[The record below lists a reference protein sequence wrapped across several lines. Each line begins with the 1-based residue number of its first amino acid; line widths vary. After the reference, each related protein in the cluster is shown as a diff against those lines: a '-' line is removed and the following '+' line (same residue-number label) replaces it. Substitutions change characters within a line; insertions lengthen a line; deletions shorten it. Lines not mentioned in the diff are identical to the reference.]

1 MHLARSSTRPACH
14 PTLAQVLLLDV
25 DVLVLRPH
33 ALLRLFAP
41 LGDYDLAGVMEGI
54 SRDLEGSL
62 EGSSRDWNAT
72 GGHGAGGS
80 AGGGGGA
87 GGGAGGTPG
96 AGNPAR
102 SDVLPPDVVERGWE
116 VSRYR
121 AATARIQAAA
131 PCTPGCSPMHSRLQP
146 HALQAAAPCTPCCS
160 PMHPTGEHG
169 PARRA
174 APGRAPRACVGC

>member
-14 PTLAQVLLLDV
+14 PTRAQVLLLDV

-54 SRDLEGSL
+54 SRDLEGNL

-72 GGHGAGGS
+72 GGH
-80 AGGGGGA
+80 GA

-102 SDVLPPDVVERGWE
+102 SDVLPPDVVGRGWE

-121 AATARIQAAA
+121 AATACIQAAA
-131 PCTPGCSPMHSRLQP
+131 PCTPGCSPMHSMLQP
-146 HALQAAAPCTPCCS
+146 YASH
-160 PMHPTGEHG
+160 
-169 PARRA
+169 R
-174 APGRAPRACVGC
+174 